1 MGKLIVVIVIVGA
14 VAYAWNQGLIQ
25 KWFGQAVDSSV
36 QNVQDTRRSA
46 THVRP
51 IDGAADKK

>member
-1 MGKLIVVIVIVGA
+1 MGKLIVFIVIVGA